1 VSVKIFSLLSGFLL
15 LAGCAKDNHYKTLEQ
30 KIFQLEKEN
39 RQLDKELAQTHL
51 ENNQLNRQM
60 QTLSKLGRQKRIQNL
75 YELESVKITKYT
87 NFYDR
92 DKDGQKEKLI
102 VYIQPVDSEGDIIK
116 ACGAVEVALWDLNK
130 NGDNAKLAHWK
141 IEPQE
146 LKKMWFATVITRNY
160 RLMFD
165 IAGVVRSFDKPLTV
179 KVVFTD
185 YVSGKVFTEQYLIRP

>member
-1 VSVKIFSLLSGFLL
+1 VSVKMFFLLSGFLL

-39 RQLDKELAQTHL
+39 RQLDKELAQTQL
-51 ENNQLNRQM
+51 ESKQLNRQM

-116 ACGAVEVALWDLNK
+116 ACGTVEVELWDLNK
-130 NGDNAKLAHWK
+130 NGDNAKLADWK

-146 LKKMWFATVITRNY
+146 LKKIWFATVITRNY

-165 IAGVVRSFDKPLTV
+165 IAGIVRSFDKPLTV